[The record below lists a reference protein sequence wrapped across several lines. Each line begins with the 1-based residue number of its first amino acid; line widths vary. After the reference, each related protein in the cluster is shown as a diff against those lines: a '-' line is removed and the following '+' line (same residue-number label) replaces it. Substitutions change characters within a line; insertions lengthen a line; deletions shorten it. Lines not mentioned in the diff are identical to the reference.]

1 MAHRVILLE
10 SAASFEVGDGEAILE
25 AAQRAGVALP
35 HECTFGGCGTC
46 RIKLAEGRVAYEEF
60 PMALTEAE
68 HAQGYALAC
77 QARPLTDLV
86 VTVPPRG
93 PALPDPVRIT
103 ASLAGIRTACDDVL
117 HVTLTVPPGSL
128 PAYLPGQYINI
139 LLPDGSTRSF
149 SMASPLR
156 DDGSSIEFHI
166 RRIPGGYFTDTVLRQ
181 AQLGMPLEIEVP
193 LGTFC
198 YHEED
203 YRPLLMV
210 ATGTGLAPIKAILES
225 LLDNPD
231 CPPVT
236 LYWGMRTEADL
247 YMRDVIESW
256 KGRLY
261 EFEFVPVLSR
271 ASASWQGRRGH
282 VQDAVAEDFHDLSE
296 HAIYL
301 CGSPNMITEAKAV
314 FATLGASL
322 DHMYADSF
330 TFQHA
335 MAAEQA

>member
-1 MAHRVILLE
+1 MADRVTLLE
-10 SAASFEVGDGEAILE
+10 SARQFTVEAEESILD
-25 AAQRAGVALP
+25 AAVRAGVAMP

-46 RIKLAEGRVAYEEF
+46 RVKVVEGAVRYEEF

-77 QARPLTDLV
+77 QARPMGDVILSI
-86 VTVPPRG
+86 PARG
-93 PALPDPVRIT
+93 PALPDPVRLT
-103 ASLAGIRTACDDVL
+103 ASLAQIRQACGDVL
-117 HVTLTVPPGSL
+117 HLTLAL
-128 PAYLPGQYINI
+128 PQGGLPEYRPGQYMNI
-139 LLPDGSTRSF
+139 LLPDGSARSF
-149 SMASPLR
+149 SMASPPR
-156 DDGSSIEFHI
+156 ADGTQIDFHI
-166 RRIPGGYFTDTVLRQ
+166 RRIPGGRFTDSVL
-181 AQLGMPLEIEVP
+181 ASAAPGMPLQIEAP
-193 LGTFC
+193 LGSFC

-231 CPPVT
+231 CPPVK

-256 KGRLY
+256 KDRLY

-271 ASASWQGRRGH
+271 ADPSWTGRRGH
-282 VQDAVAEDFHDLSE
+282 VQDAVAEDYEDLSE

-301 CGSPNMITEAKAV
+301 CGSPAMVAEAKAV
-314 FATLGASL
+314 FAQLGASM
-322 DHMYADSF
+322 DHLYADSF
-330 TFQHA
+330 TFQQPVPA
-335 MAAEQA
+335 D